1 VYMII
6 DFKVDYDTV
15 TYDSS
20 YVERTLPPVLRM
32 TLGIVTL
39 TEVGVQRRIST
50 RMAAHEKRLTEK
62 RATEEFV
69 RPRDAAVQLQIS
81 YPTVKQWIYNR
92 KLRAVKTPGGHYR
105 IPQSEVDR
113 LLHRTRGHNEDER
126 RVSYKRI
133 SGRNQ
138 LVGRIVD
145 IRVSGLV
152 AQVTLSVGG
161 QLITSL
167 ITSGAVREMQLRKGQ
182 TAAALIKA
190 TEVMIIRV

>member
-1 VYMII
+1 MG
-6 DFKVDYDTV
+6 DKKTG
-15 TYDSS
+15 
-20 YVERTLPPVLRM
+20 RTDARE
-32 TLGIVTL
+32 TLL
-39 TEVGVQRRIST
+39 
-50 RMAAHEKRLTEK
+50 
-62 RATEEFV
+62 

-81 YPTVKQWIYNR
+81 YPTIKQWIYRR

-105 IPQSEVDR
+105 IPQAEIDR
-113 LLHRTRGHNEDER
+113 LLYRTRGHNEDER
-126 RVSYKRI
+126 RVSYQHI

-145 IRVSGLV
+145 VRVSGLV

-167 ITSGAVREMQLRKGQ
+167 ITSGAVREMQLKKGQ
-182 TAAALIKA
+182 TAAALIKS

>member
-1 VYMII
+1 MK
-6 DFKVDYDTV
+6 DKKTGRVDET
-15 TYDSS
+15 
-20 YVERTLPPVLRM
+20 M
-32 TLGIVTL
+32 
-39 TEVGVQRRIST
+39 
-50 RMAAHEKRLTEK
+50 
-62 RATEEFV
+62 V

-81 YPTVKQWIYNR
+81 YPTVKQWIYHR

-113 LLHRTRGHNEDER
+113 LLHRTRGHNEEER
-126 RVSYKRI
+126 RASYQRI

-145 IRVSGLV
+145 VRVSGLV

-167 ITSGAVREMQLRKGQ
+167 ITSGALREMQLKKGQ
-182 TAAALIKA
+182 TVAALIKA

>member
-1 VYMII
+1 MR
-6 DFKVDYDTV
+6 
-15 TYDSS
+15 DSKTS
-20 YVERTLPPVLRM
+20 RTDEAML
-32 TLGIVTL
+32 
-39 TEVGVQRRIST
+39 
-50 RMAAHEKRLTEK
+50 
-62 RATEEFV
+62 
-69 RPRDAAVQLQIS
+69 RPRDAAVQLRIS
-81 YPTVKQWIYNR
+81 YPTVKQWIYHR

-167 ITSGAVREMQLRKGQ
+167 ITSGAVREMQLKKGQ

>member
-1 VYMII
+1 MPDKMKARSIEE
-6 DFKVDYDTV
+6 
-15 TYDSS
+15 S
-20 YVERTLPPVLRM
+20 Y
-32 TLGIVTL
+32 I
-39 TEVGVQRRIST
+39 
-50 RMAAHEKRLTEK
+50 
-62 RATEEFV
+62 

-81 YPTVKQWIYNR
+81 YPTIKQWIYHR

-105 IPQSEVDR
+105 IPQSEIDR
-113 LLHRTRGHNEDER
+113 LLYRSRGHNEDER
-126 RVSYKRI
+126 RVTFQRI

-145 IRVSGLV
+145 VRVSGLV

-167 ITSGAVREMQLRKGQ
+167 ITSGAAREMNLKKGQ

>member
-1 VYMII
+1 MGEKKI
-6 DFKVDYDTV
+6 
-15 TYDSS
+15 SRA
-20 YVERTLPPVLRM
+20 EARETLL
-32 TLGIVTL
+32 
-39 TEVGVQRRIST
+39 
-50 RMAAHEKRLTEK
+50 
-62 RATEEFV
+62 

-81 YPTVKQWIYNR
+81 YPTIKQWIYRR

-105 IPQSEVDR
+105 IPQTEIDR
-113 LLHRTRGHNEDER
+113 LLYRTRGHNEGER
-126 RVSYKRI
+126 RVTYQRI

-145 IRVSGLV
+145 VRVSGLV

-167 ITSGAVREMQLRKGQ
+167 ITSGAVREMQLKKGQ

>member
-1 VYMII
+1 MTKKGKSGRKTE
-6 DFKVDYDTV
+6 DLLK
-15 TYDSS
+15 
-20 YVERTLPPVLRM
+20 LREAALE
-32 TLGIVTL
+32 LGI
-39 TEVGVQRRIST
+39 S
-50 RMAAHEKRLTEK
+50 
-62 RATEEFV
+62 F
-69 RPRDAAVQLQIS
+69 
-81 YPTVKQWIYNR
+81 PTIKQWIYKKKIR
-92 KLRAVKTPGGHYR
+92 SIKTAGGHHR
-105 IPQSEVDR
+105 IPQAEVDR
-113 LLHRTRGHNEDER
+113 LLYRTRGHNEDER

-145 IRVSGLV
+145 VRVSGLV

-167 ITSGAVREMQLRKGQ
+167 ITSGAVREMKLKKGQ

>member
-1 VYMII
+1 MPTH
-6 DFKVDYDTV
+6 KTAG
-15 TYDSS
+15 TDS
-20 YVERTLPPVLRM
+20 
-32 TLGIVTL
+32 
-39 TEVGVQRRIST
+39 TE
-50 RMAAHEKRLTEK
+50 MLL
-62 RATEEFV
+62 

-81 YPTVKQWIYNR
+81 YPTIKQWIYQR

-105 IPQSEVDR
+105 IPQAEIDR
-113 LLHRTRGHNEDER
+113 LLYRTRGDNEGER
-126 RVSYKRI
+126 RISYQRI

-145 IRVSGLV
+145 VRVSGLV
-152 AQVTLSVGG
+152 GQVTLSIGG

-167 ITSGAVREMQLRKGQ
+167 ITSSAVREMQLKKGQ

>member
-1 VYMII
+1 MP
-6 DFKVDYDTV
+6 
-15 TYDSS
+15 DSEIPS
-20 YVERTLPPVLRM
+20 GKRTDDELL
-32 TLGIVTL
+32 
-39 TEVGVQRRIST
+39 
-50 RMAAHEKRLTEK
+50 
-62 RATEEFV
+62 
-69 RPRDAAVQLQIS
+69 RPRDAAVQLRIS
-81 YPTVKQWIYNR
+81 YPTIKQWIYNR

-105 IPQSEVDR
+105 IPQSEIDR
-113 LLHRTRGHNEDER
+113 LLYRTRGRNEDER

-145 IRVSGLV
+145 VRVSGLV
-152 AQVTLSVGG
+152 GQVTLSVGG

-167 ITSGAVREMQLRKGQ
+167 ITSSAVREMGLKKGQ